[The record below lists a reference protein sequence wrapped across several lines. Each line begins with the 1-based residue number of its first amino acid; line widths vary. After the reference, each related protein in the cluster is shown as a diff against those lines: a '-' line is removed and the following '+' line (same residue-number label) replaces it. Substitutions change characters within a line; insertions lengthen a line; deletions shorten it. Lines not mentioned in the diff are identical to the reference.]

1 MPHGMFEAYYPSLG
15 GKSCNK
21 FNVSDG
27 NLQTRTNVVNVRRH
41 KYVTPITF
49 PPWMLVIG
57 VSTSICH
64 LVVRFVSAHKIKIPN
79 NFISQDDGSASI

>member
-1 MPHGMFEAYYPSLG
+1 MVSHLVFVSLLQRMPHGMFEAYYPSLG

-41 KYVTPITF
+41 T
-49 PPWMLVIG
+49 
-57 VSTSICH
+57 
-64 LVVRFVSAHKIKIPN
+64 
-79 NFISQDDGSASI
+79 